1 MQNDLPV
8 DFPLRNNNGRTSF
21 WKGTLSISL
30 LLLPLLTQAQL
41 PPAPADQRPLFPNEP
56 AGLQRGAYHGQPVR
70 YQTADQHWHD
80 AQMSELR
87 TDRVYLIDSGT
98 TTARA
103 YLPGEVR
110 RLVTRDETYG
120 VVGRYFAR
128 ELFAAG
134 PFTLYRYENLE
145 APPLLGAVDNK
156 TWLRRGDQPL
166 LKLSGNRRRFNRQML
181 GAVGDN
187 ARLAAQLQA
196 NKFRRRDVI
205 DILQQY
211 LGNEQ

>member
-1 MQNDLPV
+1 M
-8 DFPLRNNNGRTSF
+8 R
-21 WKGTLSISL
+21 TLSVFL
-30 LLLPLLTQAQL
+30 LLLPYITQAQL
-41 PPAPADQRPLFPNEP
+41 RPAPADQRPLFPNEP
-56 AGLQRGAYHGQPVR
+56 AGLQHGAYHGQAVR
-70 YQTADQHWHD
+70 YQDADKHWHD
-80 AQMSELR
+80 AQMNELR
-87 TDRVYLIDSGT
+87 TDRVYLIDPGT

-110 RLVTRDETYG
+110 RLVTPDETYG

-145 APPLLGAVDNK
+145 SPPVLGAIDNK

-181 GAVGDN
+181 GVVGDN

-211 LGNEQ
+211 LAEAPLAVPAADKTDK

>member
-1 MQNDLPV
+1 
-8 DFPLRNNNGRTSF
+8 
-21 WKGTLSISL
+21 
-30 LLLPLLTQAQL
+30 
-41 PPAPADQRPLFPNEP
+41 
-56 AGLQRGAYHGQPVR
+56 
-70 YQTADQHWHD
+70 
-80 AQMSELR
+80 MSELR
-87 TDRVYLIDSGT
+87 TDRVYLIDPGT

-110 RLVTRDETYG
+110 RPVTPDETYG

-145 APPLLGAVDNK
+145 SPPLLGAIDNK
-156 TWLRRGDQPL
+156 TWLRRGDRPL

-181 GAVGDN
+181 GVVGDN